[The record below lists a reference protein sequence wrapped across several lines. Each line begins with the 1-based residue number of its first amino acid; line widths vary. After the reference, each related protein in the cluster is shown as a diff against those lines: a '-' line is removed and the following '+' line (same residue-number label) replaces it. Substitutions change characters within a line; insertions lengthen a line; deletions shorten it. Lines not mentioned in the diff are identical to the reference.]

1 MTVQPPPT
9 GLVALVVDDEEPNLA
24 ELSWLLGRDERIGT
38 VLTASSGTAALETLR
53 TREVDAVFLDIAMPG
68 LSGLDLAAVL
78 GRFKEPPAIVFVTAH
93 TEHAVD
99 AFELH
104 AVDYLLKPVREERLR
119 EAVRR
124 LADASAT
131 PTAEPSTD
139 DAIAV
144 ELGGVTRLV
153 QRSEVLWV
161 EAQGDYSRLHTAT
174 GSHLV
179 RMPIS
184 QLEERWREAGF
195 LRIHRS
201 VLMPL
206 GRADEIIEAEGR
218 LTVRIGPH
226 TLPVSRRH
234 TPAVREQLRRTR
246 TPGASG
252 GTNASGGTGGPS

>member
-1 MTVQPPPT
+1 MTTVPPGDHST
-9 GLVALVVDDEEPNLA
+9 HSTRGAALTALVVDDEEPNLA

-53 TREVDAVFLDIAMPG
+53 TTSVDAVFLDIAMPG

-78 GRFKEPPAIVFVTAH
+78 GRFKQAPAIVFVTAH

-99 AFELH
+99 AFDLK

-124 LADASAT
+124 LAEASTTASA
-131 PTAEPSTD
+131 AGSEPGRE

-144 ELGGVTRLV
+144 ELGGVTRMV
-153 QRSEVLWV
+153 QRSDVLWV
-161 EAQGDYSRLHTAT
+161 EAQGDYSRLHTAS

-179 RMPIS
+179 RVPIS
-184 QLEERWREAGF
+184 QLEERWRDAGF

-201 VLMPL
+201 VLLPL
-206 GRADEIIEAEGR
+206 ARADEVVEVDGR
-218 LTVRIGPH
+218 LTIRIGGH
-226 TLPVSRRH
+226 SLPVSRRH
-234 TPAVREQLRRTR
+234 TPTVREQLRRTR
-246 TPGASG
+246 TG
-252 GTNASGGTGGPS
+252 GSS